1 MNINE
6 ILEMPNGQDK
16 VIALAISGLLKNG
29 EWHKQWYLEEILK
42 ASGKNLAEL
51 RKKLYSQ
58 GYDWDNGIVP

>member
-16 VIALAISGLLKNG
+16 AIALAISGLFEDG

-42 ASGKNLAEL
+42 ALGKDLMEL
-51 RKKLYSQ
+51 RKELNVEWN
-58 GYDWDNGIVP
+58 DWDKGIAP